1 MNTRDEYIR
10 KLQQKL
16 DEWNTDIDALAAK
29 ARETTTDVKNEY
41 NEQIESLKARQVE
54 ARHKID
60 ELRQA
65 GEGAWEDLK
74 SGVELAWSAMAEA
87 IDSVRSRFK

>member
-1 MNTRDEYIR
+1 MSHREEYIQ

-16 DEWNTDIDALAAK
+16 DEWNADIEALAAK
-29 ARETTTDVKNEY
+29 ARATTTNIRNES
-41 NEQIESLKARQVE
+41 NEQIESLKARQEE
-54 ARHKID
+54 ARHKIE
-60 ELRQA
+60 ELRHA

-74 SGVELAWSAMAEA
+74 SGAELAWSAMAEA